1 MKFVAGVLAAVA
13 GVGAMIGGI
22 VLVGGDAGGFV
33 GAEGIHLHARS
44 WLAGVG
50 IPVALL
56 VYYGILALER
66 RSHPPAQRQPT
77 PESQPPD
84 YGPGH
89 HRETG
94 FPDR

>member
-13 GVGAMIGGI
+13 GVGAMI
-22 VLVGGDAGGFV
+22 VLVGGDAVGFV

-44 WLAGVG
+44 WLAVVG

-66 RSHPPAQRQPT
+66 RA
-77 PESQPPD
+77 ES
-84 YGPGH
+84 
-89 HRETG
+89 
-94 FPDR
+94 

>member
-13 GVGAMIGGI
+13 GVGASGI
-22 VLVGGDAGGFV
+22 VLVGGDAVGFV

-66 RSHPPAQRQPT
+66 RRILATQLAVAAAGHSEQATITAPSSAR
-77 PESQPPD
+77 ESLD
-84 YGPGH
+84 
-89 HRETG
+89 
-94 FPDR
+94 

>member
-22 VLVGGDAGGFV
+22 VLVGGDAVGFV

-44 WLAGVG
+44 WLAVVG

-66 RSHPPAQRQPT
+66 RAAGHSEQATITAPSSAR
-77 PESQPPD
+77 ESLD
-84 YGPGH
+84 
-89 HRETG
+89 
-94 FPDR
+94 

>member
-13 GVGAMIGGI
+13 GVGAMI
-22 VLVGGDAGGFV
+22 VLVGGDAVGFV

-44 WLAGVG
+44 WLAVVG

-66 RSHPPAQRQPT
+66 RHIVGRGRRSCDSDPPP
-77 PESQPPD
+77 
-84 YGPGH
+84 
-89 HRETG
+89 
-94 FPDR
+94 